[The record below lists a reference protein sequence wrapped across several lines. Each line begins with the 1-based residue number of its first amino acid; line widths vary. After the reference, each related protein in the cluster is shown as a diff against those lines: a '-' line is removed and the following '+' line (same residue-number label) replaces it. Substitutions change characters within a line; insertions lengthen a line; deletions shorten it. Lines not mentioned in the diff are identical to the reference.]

1 MGPFTAAVTR
11 DHRLFRCRGA
21 MAAGSHHS
29 VPRHGGAI

>member
-11 DHRLFRCRGA
+11 DHRLFHCRGA